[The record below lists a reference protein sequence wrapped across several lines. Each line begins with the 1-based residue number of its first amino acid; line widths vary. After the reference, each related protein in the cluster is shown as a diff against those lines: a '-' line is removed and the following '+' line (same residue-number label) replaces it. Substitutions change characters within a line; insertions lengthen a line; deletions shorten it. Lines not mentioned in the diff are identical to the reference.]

1 MPKRK
6 KIGRQNVTCMRQK
19 KVVCPWT
26 VSALLQMWGHFIL
39 SDKLQSS
46 IRLWHIR
53 RRGPLAGR
61 FLVILQ
67 VAKRIA
73 NICLTWITAFSSS
86 PLSYWLSVWS
96 GNVVAYV
103 YFLQF
108 LFLFFMFLCYFY
120 YVFTIYSYFIHIS
133 FIYTCYSKITFKGVI
148 PVI

>member
-1 MPKRK
+1 MQPDCFLTESSKSQPTASIAQSNKQR
-6 KIGRQNVTCMRQK
+6 IGTCLYR
-19 KVVCPWT
+19 
-26 VSALLQMWGHFIL
+26 SGASH
-39 SDKLQSS
+39 SDKLRSS

-108 LFLFFMFLCYFY
+108 LFLFFIFLCYFY
-120 YVFTIYSYFIHIS
+120 YIFTIYSFFIHIS
-133 FIYTCYSKITFKGVI
+133 FTYACYSKITFKGVI

>member
-1 MPKRK
+1 MCYCRIIKNLTESSKSPASIAQSNKQ
-6 KIGRQNVTCMRQK
+6 GTC
-19 KVVCPWT
+19 
-26 VSALLQMWGHFIL
+26 L
-39 SDKLQSS
+39 
-46 IRLWHIR
+46 IRLWHII

-108 LFLFFMFLCYFY
+108 LFLFFIFLCYFY
-120 YVFTIYSYFIHIS
+120 YIFTIYSFFIHIS
-133 FIYTCYSKITFKGVI
+133 FTYACYSKITFKGVI